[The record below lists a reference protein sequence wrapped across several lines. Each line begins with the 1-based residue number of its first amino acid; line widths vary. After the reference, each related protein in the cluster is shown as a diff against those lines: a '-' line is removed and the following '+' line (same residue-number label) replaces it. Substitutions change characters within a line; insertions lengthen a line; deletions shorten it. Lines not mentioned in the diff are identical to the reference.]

1 MFGERSR
8 AHVRIKRRFLR
19 DQQID
24 DTDITI
30 RIARL
35 VTNTASERI
44 GAGTARTIRKGDIL
58 HAGQHRPLGNA
69 RLDAAL
75 DQLAR
80 QIACQRLP
88 KLPAIFGFGLFR
100 ISLIGTINH

>member
-1 MFGERSR
+1 MPFLANAETGKPPAQLSPITALMPHRFKMFGERSR

-35 VTNTASERI
+35 VTDTASERI
-44 GAGTARTIRKGDIL
+44 GSGTARTIHKGDIL
-58 HAGQHRPLGNA
+58 HTGQHRPLGNA

-75 DQLAR
+75 D
-80 QIACQRLP
+80 
-88 KLPAIFGFGLFR
+88 
-100 ISLIGTINH
+100 